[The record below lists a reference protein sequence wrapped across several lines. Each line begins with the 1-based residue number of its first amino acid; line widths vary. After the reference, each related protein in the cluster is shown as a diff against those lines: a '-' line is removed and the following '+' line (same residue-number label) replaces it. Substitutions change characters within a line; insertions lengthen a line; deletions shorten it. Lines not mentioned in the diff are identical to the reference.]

1 VDKGNVPAVIDT
13 APKGIPIEDII
24 HYKVKGLSHQE
35 IADLIGCDK
44 SNVTR
49 RLKEANLEGL
59 ENFREYKD
67 KALEHLQR
75 KTVQNITDEEIK
87 RLNPLQRITAA
98 AILQDKIMVMRG
110 QANVITENRNITV
123 DLSKAYE
130 AMKQSRGDADQNVDI
145 PVDNT
150 TYQPPD
156 VPVR

>member
-1 VDKGNVPAVIDT
+1 MDKGNIPAVIDT

-98 AILQDKIMVMRG
+98 AILQDKIQAIRG
-110 QANVITENRNITV
+110 QATEIIEHRNITI

-130 AMKQSRGDADQNVDI
+130 AMRASQGNTVDN
-145 PVDNT
+145 PVDNL
-150 TYQPPD
+150 D
-156 VPVR
+156 NG